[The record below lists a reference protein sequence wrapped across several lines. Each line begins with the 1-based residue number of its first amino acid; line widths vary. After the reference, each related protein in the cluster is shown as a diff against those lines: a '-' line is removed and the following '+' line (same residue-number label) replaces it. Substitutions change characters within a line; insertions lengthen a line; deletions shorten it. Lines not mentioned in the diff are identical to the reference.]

1 MQCGNSGVAGVMS
14 NQDFNKDFG
23 SDFGPKP
30 APAPLDGT
38 TPQTLISLAL
48 RDAGII
54 GPGQTAIAEDVNDMF
69 TRLNFLLA
77 QWQRK
82 RYLVWGLENLSIV
95 STGAKSY
102 SVGPGGDIGTPVRP
116 DRLEDGNFF
125 RQLVQSSPN
134 QVDYQLELLE
144 AWEDYNR
151 ITLKQ
156 LTTFPEFIF
165 YDPAPYPLGQLYPW
179 PVPQA
184 NIYEI
189 HILVKR
195 QLSEFAALTEKLII
209 PNEYF
214 QALYLNLAV
223 IARTAYRLPMDEVLV
238 QRAKESMQVIRG
250 ANTALARLRMPAALV
265 RPGVYNVFS
274 DSIN

>member
-1 MQCGNSGVAGVMS
+1 MS

-23 SDFGPKP
+23 PDFGPKP
-30 APAPLDGT
+30 AAPPLDGT
-38 TPQTLISLAL
+38 MPQALIALAL

-54 GPGQTAIAEDVNDMF
+54 GVGQTALAEDVNDMF

-102 SVGPGGDIGTPVRP
+102 SVGPGGDIPTPVRP

-144 AWEDYNR
+144 SWEDYNR

-156 LTTFPEFIF
+156 LVTFPEFIF

-250 ANTALARLRMPAALV
+250 ANTALARLRMPASLV

-274 DSIN
+274 DQIN